1 MKKNPVI
8 GGLFVYNMKNDKN
21 KKDNKGF
28 KIIIF
33 IVIGIL
39 VLTAVV
45 LGIILGVKLLGKKC
59 EPLTPLALK
68 KFEIAA
74 GIKPVEGEK
83 CEISGESYL
92 LRLVYQDSK
101 SAESAR
107 KGLELATPGDRK
119 DLNGLNWI
127 VNNSDSSVFW
137 TNKEKLGILV
147 IPGIDDEEMVDK
159 QTDKAFKKLK

>member
-1 MKKNPVI
+1 
-8 GGLFVYNMKNDKN
+8 
-21 KKDNKGF
+21 
-28 KIIIF
+28 
-33 IVIGIL
+33 
-39 VLTAVV
+39 
-45 LGIILGVKLLGKKC
+45 
-59 EPLTPLALK
+59 LK

-74 GIKPVEGEK
+74 GVKPVEGDK
-83 CEISGESYL
+83 CQMSGESYL
-92 LRLVYQDSK
+92 LRLVYRDGE

-107 KGLELATPGDRK
+107 KGLELATTGDRK

-127 VNNSDSSVFW
+127 VNNNDSSVFW